1 MTKKNANKTQATTQP
16 VEDFLAPL
24 TERRAAEAQQL
35 IAIMGKISKEPATM
49 WGPSIIGFGTQAY
62 KSESGR
68 EGDMPLLAFSP
79 RKSALTIYF
88 YEGFNP
94 YGEELKQL
102 GKHKTSL
109 SCLYINKLEDVD
121 LKVLEKMLKLS
132 YKESTSKAK
141 KYETVQDY
149 IDAMPEQARPA
160 FDQLRALVRQLLPD
174 AKEVLSYG
182 VIGYKVDEK
191 RARVFISGWKDH
203 LAIYPVPKDEA
214 LERELT
220 PYRKGK
226 GTLWFALD
234 ETLPIEL
241 ITRTVLALTQ

>member
-1 MTKKNANKTQATTQP
+1 MAQKNTNKTQPTTQA
-16 VEDFLAPL
+16 VADFLAPL
-24 TERRAAEAQQL
+24 TEKRITEAQQL
-35 IAIMGKISKEPATM
+35 IAIMGKISGEPATM
-49 WGPSIIGFGTQAY
+49 WGPSIIGFGSQRY
-62 KSESGR
+62 KSEAGR

-79 RKSALTIYF
+79 RKANLTVYF

-102 GKHKTSL
+102 GKHKTSM

-121 LKVLEKMLKLS
+121 IKILEKMLKLS
-132 YKESTSKAK
+132 YKNSMSKAQK
-141 KYETVQDY
+141 HSTVQDY
-149 IDAMPEQARPA
+149 IDAIPAQSRPA
-160 FDQLRALVRQLLPD
+160 FDQLRAIVRGLLPD

-203 LAIYPVPKDEA
+203 LAIYPVPKDDA
-214 LERELT
+214 LEKELA

-234 ETLPIEL
+234 EPLPIGL
-241 ITRTVLALTQ
+241 IKRAVLALVS

>member
-1 MTKKNANKTQATTQP
+1 MKNTNKTQPTTQA

-24 TERRAAEAQQL
+24 TERRKNEAQQL
-35 IAIMGKISKEPATM
+35 IAMMGKISDEPATM
-49 WGPSIIGFGTQAY
+49 WGPSIIGFGTQRY
-62 KSESGR
+62 KSEAGR

-79 RKSALTIYF
+79 RKANLTMYF

-109 SCLYINKLEDVD
+109 SCLYINKLEDID
-121 LKVLEKMLKLS
+121 LNVLEEMLKLS
-132 YKESTSKAK
+132 YKKSTSKAQK
-141 KYETVQDY
+141 HETVQDY
-149 IDAMPEQARPA
+149 IDAIPEQARPA
-160 FDQLRALVRQLLPD
+160 FDQLRALVRELLPEAD
-174 AKEVLSYG
+174 EVLSYG
-182 VIGYKVDEK
+182 VIGYKVDGK

-214 LERELT
+214 LEKDLA

-226 GTLWFALD
+226 GTLWFALN
-234 ETLPIEL
+234 EPLPFEL
-241 ITRTVLALTQ
+241 IIKTVNALVE